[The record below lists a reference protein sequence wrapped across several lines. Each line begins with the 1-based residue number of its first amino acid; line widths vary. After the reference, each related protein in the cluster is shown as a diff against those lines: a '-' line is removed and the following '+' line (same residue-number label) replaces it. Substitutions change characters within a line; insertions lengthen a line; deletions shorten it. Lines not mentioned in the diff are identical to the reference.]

1 VIYIAGCRS
10 TVEWLVKEPLR
21 GRLPLRHSRRARGP
35 VGEIFEPVA
44 FDKLRLLPKALCYNG
59 RNRRRWGGDNKV
71 RCDAG

>member
-1 VIYIAGCRS
+1 
-10 TVEWLVKEPLR
+10 
-21 GRLPLRHSRRARGP
+21 LPLRHSRRARGP

-44 FDKLRLLPKALCYNG
+44 FDKLRSLPKALCYNG